1 MKLISVIIPIYNTQK
16 YLKKCIDSVESQSY
30 NNIEI
35 ILVNDGSTDSSEKII
50 QPYLQ
55 KYENIKY
62 YKKENGGL
70 SDARNYGIQ
79 KATGDYICFLDSDD
93 YIDVNLFSKLQKYLD
108 LDYDMIKYKLVKV
121 DENYNETEK
130 VDGPI
135 FEEKTGEEA
144 FKYNKSIRYGLSAI
158 KSIGKPVIDAI
169 VWERNQNGNYR
180 NFRDF
185 VERLSGK
192 ELNKRTIE
200 NFIKAGALD
209 GLCDN
214 RKQLMMIYVQV
225 VDSVNQEKKNAMAGQ
240 MSLFDFVAEEDKKDF
255 EIRMPDVEEYDKEQ
269 LLAFEK
275 EVLGVYISGHPLE
288 KYEKMWQKNM
298 HLEWADLLQKRQ
310 KTCLRSVFMASE

>member
-1 MKLISVIIPIYNTQK
+1 M
-16 YLKKCIDSVESQSY
+16 
-30 NNIEI
+30 
-35 ILVNDGSTDSSEKII
+35 
-50 QPYLQ
+50 
-55 KYENIKY
+55 
-62 YKKENGGL
+62 
-70 SDARNYGIQ
+70 
-79 KATGDYICFLDSDD
+79 
-93 YIDVNLFSKLQKYLD
+93 
-108 LDYDMIKYKLVKV
+108 
-121 DENYNETEK
+121 
-130 VDGPI
+130 
-135 FEEKTGEEA
+135 
-144 FKYNKSIRYGLSAI
+144 
-158 KSIGKPVIDAI
+158 IDAI

-275 EVLGVYISGHPLE
+275 RSAWRVYQRASSG
-288 KYEKMWQKNM
+288 KNM
-298 HLEWADLLQKRQ
+298 KRCGRKIFRQ
-310 KTCLRSVFMASE
+310 LPWILPIRKNCTAPACLTEQRR

>member
-93 YIDVNLFSKLQKYLD
+93 YIDINLFSKLQKYLD

-135 FEEKTGEEA
+135 FEEKTA
-144 FKYNKSIRYGLSAI
+144 
-158 KSIGKPVIDAI
+158 
-169 VWERNQNGNYR
+169 ERMVM
-180 NFRDF
+180 F
-185 VERLSGK
+185 
-192 ELNKRTIE
+192 
-200 NFIKAGALD
+200 
-209 GLCDN
+209 
-214 RKQLMMIYVQV
+214 
-225 VDSVNQEKKNAMAGQ
+225 
-240 MSLFDFVAEEDKKDF
+240 
-255 EIRMPDVEEYDKEQ
+255 
-269 LLAFEK
+269 
-275 EVLGVYISGHPLE
+275 
-288 KYEKMWQKNM
+288 W
-298 HLEWADLLQKRQ
+298 
-310 KTCLRSVFMASE
+310 